1 MRREIRGLPEKLRNE
16 TKMEEVDDV
25 GENMRNLCNPLKIS
39 YNCNFNLIVVKM
51 LWKISQ
57 K

>member
-1 MRREIRGLPEKLRNE
+1 MRREIRGLLEKLRNE
-16 TKMEEVDDV
+16 AKMEEVDDV
-25 GENMRNLCNPLKIS
+25 GENVRNLSTPLKIS
-39 YNCNFNLIVVKM
+39 YNCNFNLIVVKI